1 MFVNHK
7 ACPLEMITIYTII
20 YIIRTNG
27 KIMSLYP
34 ELRVMNSDKVPKL
47 AIGILAVIAIFSIYI
62 VGYDQGQLFSMVQG
76 NEAFDT
82 MWIHEFTHD
91 IRHAAGFPCH

>member
-1 MFVNHK
+1 
-7 ACPLEMITIYTII
+7 
-20 YIIRTNG
+20 
-27 KIMSLYP
+27 MSLYP
-34 ELRVMNSDKVPKL
+34 ELRVMNSDNVPKL

-82 MWIHEFTHD
+82 MWLHEFTHD
-91 IRHAAGFPCH
+91 IRHTAGFPCH

>member
-1 MFVNHK
+1 MF
-7 ACPLEMITIYTII
+7 EIYTID

-34 ELRVMNSDKVPKL
+34 ELKVIDGNNIPKL
-47 AIGILAVIAIFSIYI
+47 AVGILAFVAIFSIYI
-62 VGYDQGQLFSMVQG
+62 VGYDQGQLFSVVQG
-76 NEAFDT
+76 SVAFDT
-82 MWIHEFTHD
+82 MWLHEFTHD

>member
-1 MFVNHK
+1 
-7 ACPLEMITIYTII
+7 MITIYTII